1 MKGDNNLIY
10 IYSLLVQ
17 VILCLP
23 DDVHR
28 DNNNC
33 HDSNINDNCS
43 VIILSAFNYRG
54 R

>member
-28 DNNNC
+28 DHNTC
-33 HDSNINDNCS
+33 HNSNINDNS
-43 VIILSAFNYRG
+43 SAIILFAVNYKG